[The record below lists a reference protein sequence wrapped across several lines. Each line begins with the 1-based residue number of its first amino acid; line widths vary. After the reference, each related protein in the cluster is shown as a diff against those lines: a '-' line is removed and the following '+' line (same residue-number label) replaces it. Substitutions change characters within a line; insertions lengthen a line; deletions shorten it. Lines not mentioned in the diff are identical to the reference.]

1 MPRDV
6 PMANRVE
13 GLIYGA
19 KVTLVDGG
27 VSDCM
32 DIVERRKENE
42 GWFDITSLKEPFRL
56 EGKKTMGYEVA
67 EQLGWELPDA
77 ILFPTGGG
85 VGLIGMWK
93 AFEEMEQLKWIGQ
106 KRPRMICVQASGCA
120 PIVKA
125 WNERKSVSE

>member
-1 MPRDV
+1 FIKDESLNPTGSFKARGLSVGVTMARHYGLRKLVVPSAGNAASALAAYCAVSGLEAYLFMPRDV

-13 GLIYGA
+13 VMIYGA
-19 KVTLVDGG
+19 KVTLGDGV

-67 EQLGWELPDA
+67 EQL
-77 ILFPTGGG
+77 
-85 VGLIGMWK
+85 
-93 AFEEMEQLKWIGQ
+93 
-106 KRPRMICVQASGCA
+106 
-120 PIVKA
+120 
-125 WNERKSVSE
+125 